1 MRVMGWWGRSEWA
14 VGSGQW
20 AVGSGQWAVGSGQW
34 ANEVRFC
41 KITIKQLINS
51 TIN

>member
-1 MRVMGWWGRSEWA
+1 MIVMGWWGKRSERV

-34 ANEVRFC
+34 ANEVIFGKVTR
-41 KITIKQLINS
+41 KVNKLN
-51 TIN
+51 